1 MRVPRLS
8 LKRARPSPITLADR
22 ARDAGHWELAA
33 RHYREALDRNPHNPP
48 IWVQYGHVMKAWGDV
63 AEAERA
69 YRKAIELNPGIA
81 DPHLQHFLRKQGGTD
96 KAIAANYQSS
106 AVNPALPTASQLL
119 YAAPQAPSHYIRTIH
134 GTFLCIDK
142 ATRRVQHRSEI
153 DETGLPLLY
162 FELEPETKYG
172 FFTTTAPLDRFLCA
186 DVVAL
191 GGVLPI
197 RRIQYSAKAVAFQ
210 HVLYNTFVSAWVDE
224 QSSTNVVWRD
234 EALGWEKFSLHRA
247 RCEPFPECYA
257 LATAIASLLRGPLS
271 PLFCADEIL
280 SCRGADQDALLALC
294 FDRLD
299 MDSFV
304 ALVDTIRARLTCHP
318 SSDGLLRRLT
328 ELRAASTGDKPFVP
342 ECLLQPEDGESK
354 FWVGRVLPDLMAWHR
369 DRNSFIGCDN
379 HVRLDTDLDFL
390 DRLENGLS
398 LGSPGRLYNFLTRF
412 TTEPTQK
419 ICAVATARNEGVY
432 LLEWLAYHKSIGVET
447 FFIYSNN
454 NDDGSDALLRRLSE
468 AGAIHWLE
476 SIMGDE
482 AAPQYKHYNHA
493 LNVLPQILDYQW
505 SIFLDI
511 DEFFVADPHRFVG
524 LTDYIDWQERQPVD
538 AIGFNWVWISST
550 GSDRWSP
557 DFVRSRFRHRY
568 IGESPFLQQ
577 RQGGPDRHIK
587 SIFRPRRFLYCQ
599 PHFPVTDWRVTVAVR
614 DSSAYSHLNYY
625 GGEGIEP
632 ALLLHPK
639 AEAAWVN
646 HYFYKSAEEFV
657 WKRWRGS
664 GNHKV
669 SSILTPFWMAVFAS
683 QKSSSE
689 LVYDDRIL
697 RCGGAGFQHCYE
709 ALLGINGIP
718 EILEEVRYTFCAELK
733 RMKTQLLND
742 PAFLDHG
749 DELVQSFLNFLRS

>member
-1 MRVPRLS
+1 MSILRFRPWRG
-8 LKRARPSPITLADR
+8 RPSPITLADL
-22 ARDAGHWELAA
+22 ARDVGQWEMAAG
-33 RHYREALDRNPHNPP
+33 HYREALARNPHNPP
-48 IWVQYGHVMKAWGDV
+48 IWVQYGHVMKQGGHG

-69 YRKAIELNPGIA
+69 YQKAIELDPGIA

-369 DRNSFIGCDN
+369 DRNLFLGPDH
-379 HVRLDTDLDFL
+379 HVRLDTDLNFL
-390 DRLENGLS
+390 QRLERGVS
-398 LGSPGRLYNFLTRF
+398 IESTGRLYNFLTRY
-412 TTEPTQK
+412 TTEPSRGV
-419 ICAVATARNEGVY
+419 CVVATARNEGVY
-432 LLEWLAYHKSIGVET
+432 LLEWLAYHRSIGVET
-447 FFIYSNN
+447 FFIYSNDN
-454 NDDGSDALLRRLSE
+454 NDGSDALLKRLAE
-468 AGAIHWLE
+468 AGAIYWLE
-476 SIMGDE
+476 SITDYE
-482 AAPQYKHYNHA
+482 TVPQQKAYNHA
-493 LNVLPQILDYQW
+493 LNVLPQILDYRW
-505 SIFLDI
+505 ALFIDL
-511 DEFFVADPHRFVG
+511 DEFLVIDPDRFTGLLEYVA
-524 LTDYIDWQERQPVD
+524 WQEQQHPVD
-538 AIGFNWVWISST
+538 AIAFNWTFISSA
-550 GSDRWSP
+550 GQNKWSP
-557 DFVRSRFRHRY
+557 DFLRSRFTHRC
-568 IGESPFLQQ
+568 
-577 RQGGPDRHIK
+577 GGPNIHIK
-587 SIFRPRRFLYCQ
+587 SIFRPQRFVSCQ
-599 PHFPVTDWRVTVAVR
+599 PHFPITDWRVPIAMR
-614 DSSAYSHLNYY
+614 DSLGYPHLNYY

-632 ALLLHPK
+632 AFSRHPT
-639 AEAAWVN
+639 AEAAWIN
-646 HYFYKSAEEFV
+646 HYFFKSAEEFI
-657 WKRWRGS
+657 WKRSRSAGDTTLP
-664 GNHKV
+664 NL
-669 SSILTPFWMAVFAS
+669 LTPDQLRAFAS
-683 QKSSSE
+683 QHWSPDLE
-689 LVYDDRIL
+689 YDDRIL
-697 RCGGAGFQHCYE
+697 RCGGAGFQDCYD
-709 ALLGINGIP
+709 ALLTINGIP
-718 EILEEVRYTFCAELK
+718 EILEEVRSAFCTELK
-733 RMKTQLLND
+733 RLKTQLLND
-742 PAFLDHG
+742 PALLDHG
-749 DELVQSFLNFLRS
+749 DELVQGFLRCLTA